1 MGIVDDFDLL
11 LAEFNKVEER
21 FFIRR
26 INEFAADHKEVVTR
40 TYSLLLKDDKINIQL
55 RYLVLKSMGELKYKE
70 FVSMLQGLLKLED
83 RVQIIYEAV
92 NSLIRI
98 NTLSAYKAIVL
109 FIRENPDADFI
120 ANIEERLKDF
130 FEKNKL
136 VYHFDIFYR
145 DRGEVRGVDKS
156 SDFLIKYLPENYIKD
171 IIPALSSNFYRIR
184 YEVLRVLKNKPNS
197 LYYSPIY
204 NYFKANAKTVDEP
217 LFLMLS
223 EALVVNASLSKLG
236 KKIFPTL
243 KGHMAG
249 LEPNKKI
256 TFSITLLKLNTT
268 GMIDEVT
275 AIFPRLAFEW
285 KLLVFDNLR
294 REEYG
299 CYLNFV
305 RGLLPAEDSE
315 DMLSRIIEIL
325 IYARDYG
332 FLFDTLK
339 TERMSRR
346 ELLMGIIMDFDPPD
360 IHFFVKDYVDGK
372 QSDAVLSLSLE
383 YLLRHAGDEYFD
395 LAKGVFFS
403 GVNYRVKTLIVRNLG
418 KFSSFN
424 RKVFMEA
431 VFKDIGIINR
441 FKKDFLFSL
450 LGVLN
455 EKTLDREFEEL
466 VLGRVLILMEESAV
480 DEIINFIY
488 FFDKYEIEN
497 LQDMKLIVDEFR
509 MIQNTVLKSG
519 GTDDLVRMIHVLIK
533 NMEKRVRGKK
543 HKAAPGPAG
552 K

>member
-11 LAEFNKVEER
+11 LADFNKVEER
-21 FFIRR
+21 FFLRK
-26 INEFAADHKEVVTR
+26 INEFAADHKEVVAR

-55 RYLVLKSMGELKYKE
+55 KYLVLKSMGELKCKE
-70 FVSMLQGLLKLED
+70 FVAMLREMLKRED
-83 RVQIIYEAV
+83 KPQIIYEAV

-98 NTLSAYKAIVL
+98 NTLSAYKAIVH
-109 FIRENPDADFI
+109 FIRENPEADFV
-120 ANIEERLKDF
+120 ANIEGRLKEF

-136 VYHFDIFYR
+136 IYHFDVFYR
-145 DRGEVRGVDKS
+145 VRGEVRGVDKS

-171 IIPALSSNFYRIR
+171 IIPALSSTFYRIR
-184 YEVLRVLKNKPNS
+184 YEVLRVLKSKPNP

-204 NYFKANAKTVDEP
+204 NHFKANAKTVDEP
-217 LFLMLS
+217 FFLVLS
-223 EALVVNASLSKLG
+223 EALVINASLSKLG

-243 KGHMAG
+243 KRHISQLG
-249 LEPNKKI
+249 PNKKI
-256 TFSITLLKLNTT
+256 IFSITLLKLNTKD
-268 GMIDEVT
+268 MIDEIT
-275 AIFPRLAFEW
+275 AMFPRLGFEW

-305 RGLLPAEDSE
+305 RELLPVEDSE
-315 DMLSRIIEIL
+315 ELLSRIIEIL

-339 TERMSRR
+339 TGRMPRR
-346 ELLMGIIMDFDPPD
+346 ELLMGIMMDFDPPD
-360 IHFFVKDYVDGK
+360 IHFFVKDYVDGN
-372 QSDAVLSLSLE
+372 QSDVVLSLSLE
-383 YLLRHAGDEYFD
+383 YLLRHAADEYFN
-395 LAKGVFFS
+395 LAKSVFFS
-403 GVNYRVKTLIVRNLG
+403 AVDYKVKTLIVRNLG

-431 VFKDIGIINR
+431 VFKDIGVINR

-455 EKTLDREFEEL
+455 EKSFEREFEEL
-466 VLGRVLILMEESAV
+466 VLGRVLILMEESSV

-497 LQDMKLIVDEFR
+497 LSDMKLIVDEFR

-533 NMEKRVRGKK
+533 NMEKRVRTRK
-543 HKAAPGPAG
+543 
-552 K
+552 

>member
-26 INEFAADHKEVVTR
+26 INEFAGEHKDVVTR
-40 TYSLLLKDDKINIQL
+40 TYSLILKDENINIQL
-55 RYLVLKSMGELKYKE
+55 KYLVLKSMGELKYKE
-70 FVSMLQGLLKLED
+70 FVSMLQELLKRED
-83 RVQIIYEAV
+83 KVQIIYEAV
-92 NSLIRI
+92 NSLVRI

-109 FIRENPDADFI
+109 FIRENPNAEFI
-120 ANIEERLKDF
+120 RYIEEKLKEF

-136 VYHFDIFYR
+136 IYHFDVFYR
-145 DRGEVRGVDKS
+145 NRGEVRGVDTS

-171 IIPALSSNFYRIR
+171 IIPALSSKFYRIR
-184 YEVLRVLKNKPNS
+184 YEVLRVLKSKPNP

-204 NYFKANAKTVDEP
+204 NYFKAFAKTTDEP
-217 LFLMLS
+217 FFLMLS
-223 EALVVNASLSKLG
+223 EALVINASLSKLG

-243 KGHMAG
+243 KRHISELG
-249 LEPNKKI
+249 PDKKI
-256 TFSITLLKLNTT
+256 VFSITLLKLNTKD
-268 GMIDEVT
+268 MIDEIT
-275 AIFPRLAFEW
+275 AIFPRLGYEW

-299 CYLNFV
+299 CYLNFI
-305 RGLLPAEDSE
+305 RGLLPAEDNE
-315 DMLSRIIEIL
+315 ELLSRLIEIL

-339 TERMSRR
+339 TERMPRR

-360 IHFFVKDYVDGK
+360 IHFFVKEYVDGK

-383 YLLRHAGDEYFD
+383 YLLRHTADEYFE
-395 LAKGVFFS
+395 LAKSVFFS
-403 GVNYRVKTLIVRNLG
+403 GVNYRVKTLIIRNLA
-418 KFSSFN
+418 KFSPFN

-431 VFKDIGIINR
+431 VFKDIGVIRR

-455 EKTLDREFEEL
+455 EKKFDREFEEL
-466 VLGRVLILMEESAV
+466 VLSKVLILMEESAV

-497 LQDMKLIVDEFR
+497 LKDMGLIIDEFR
-509 MIQNTVLKSG
+509 MIQNTILKSG

-543 HKAAPGPAG
+543 R
-552 K
+552 